1 MTGRFSG
8 LDQLESILKGAVLD
22 VDERKLQET
31 RRNALIVLLSLGVF
45 ESDSLRCD
53 ADLK

>member
-8 LDQLESILKGAVLD
+8 LGQLECILKGDVLD

-31 RRNALIVLLSLGVF
+31 RRNVLIVLLSLGGV
-45 ESDSLRCD
+45 ESDSHRCD